1 MHKKFVIILKPY
13 FILSWKINSS
23 TTGYGIELIKD
34 FKVVIPMSESI
45 NVKLHLPTFL
55 TRSNKYT
62 KENMD
67 LKMFFD
73 TQNGSIAVSQAKCT
87 THHINIALSA
97 KHKRFTK
104 TFLDA
109 LIVLQLAADVLNH
122 IVYIFSHNPQT
133 NLECNS

>member
-1 MHKKFVIILKPY
+1 
-13 FILSWKINSS
+13 
-23 TTGYGIELIKD
+23 
-34 FKVVIPMSESI
+34 MSESI

-55 TRSNKYT
+55 SRSNKYD
-62 KENMD
+62 KENSE

-73 TQNGSIAVSQAKCT
+73 VENGSIAVSQAKCT

-109 LIVLQLAADVLNH
+109 LIVLQLAADVLAI
-122 IVYIFSHNPQT
+122 IVDIYAYLYIYIYIYFYDRKTCILSIVNT
-133 NLECNS
+133 SSTIVIETKT

>member
-1 MHKKFVIILKPY
+1 
-13 FILSWKINSS
+13 
-23 TTGYGIELIKD
+23 
-34 FKVVIPMSESI
+34 MSESI
-45 NVKLHLPTFL
+45 NVQLHLPTFL

-62 KENMD
+62 KENTE

-73 TQNGSIAVSQAKCT
+73 VENGSIAVSQAKCT

-109 LIVLQLAADVLNH
+109 LIVLQLAADVLTIRVNVYVH
-122 IVYIFSHNPQT
+122 IYIYIYIY
-133 NLECNS
+133 LEQIVF

>member
-1 MHKKFVIILKPY
+1 MRFVTILKSY
-13 FILSWKINSS
+13 FNLSWKINSS

-34 FKVVIPMSESI
+34 FKVIFPMSESI
-45 NVKLHLPTFL
+45 NVRLNLPTFL

-62 KENMD
+62 KENMEV
-67 LKMFFD
+67 KMFFD
-73 TQNGSIAVSQAKCT
+73 IENGSIAVSQAKCT

-122 IVYIFSHNPQT
+122 IVYTFTQQYGI
-133 NLECNS
+133 

>member
-1 MHKKFVIILKPY
+1 MHKRFATTFNFY
-13 FILSWKINSS
+13 FYLSWKINSS

-45 NVKLHLPTFL
+45 NIKLNLPTFL
-55 TRSNKYT
+55 SRSNKYT
-62 KENMD
+62 KENME

-73 TQNGSIAVSQAKCT
+73 VENGSIAVSQAKCT

-97 KHKRFTK
+97 KYKRFTK

-109 LIVLQLAADVLNH
+109 IIVLQLAADVLHN
-122 IVYIFSHNPQT
+122 IVYTFSHT
-133 NLECNS
+133 CI